1 MSKIVEQNADLQ
13 VGGFSKSEKVQTGG
27 SVLDVARAGL
37 RVVLGK
43 RSRLSSL
50 FLREKMDKEEVA
62 KLKSS
67 GTFQDHYILG
77 AHLGSGS
84 FGLVYKCFLKGDP
97 SKELAVKTTKKTD
110 SLSSEDIESV
120 YREIKILKCLEGVNH
135 VVQLRDFFDDSSY
148 YMIVLELC
156 EGGELFYRIINK
168 KRYTEKDA
176 SKLVREMLEVVGACH
191 MKGVIHRDLKPENF
205 LFATEQETSEL
216 KIVDFGL

>member
-1 MSKIVEQNADLQ
+1 MQERNGERTEPRK
-13 VGGFSKSEKVQTGG
+13 G
-27 SVLDVARAGL
+27 
-37 RVVLGK
+37 
-43 RSRLSSL
+43 
-50 FLREKMDKEEVA
+50 KMDKEEVA

-67 GTFQDHYILG
+67 GTLQDHYILG

-97 SKELAVKTTKKTD
+97 SKELAVKTIKKTD

-148 YMIVLELC
+148 YMMVLELC
-156 EGGELFYRIINK
+156 KGGELFYRIINK